1 MTCESVKDVVFR
13 LLDERRGE
21 WPTISAEA
29 GVGYWWL
36 LKFMGRKIADPGYD
50 KIDRLH
56 RYFQDKGL
64 DRPTAD
70 VQKDAGIQSVAT
82 PAAVAAPT
90 VDEEAA

>member
-1 MTCESVKDVVFR
+1 MTSESVKDVVFR

-29 GVGYWWL
+29 GVGYWWI

-64 DRPTAD
+64 GRPTAD
-70 VQKDAGIQSVAT
+70 VQKGVGMQSVAT
-82 PAAVAAPT
+82 PTDAAAPT
-90 VDEEAA
+90 VEGEAA